1 MENIKTPKTRQTQEE
16 KLKALKD
23 KLVDR
28 EKKAG
33 EYRDKL
39 QAKIDSIAARG
50 TTEDR
55 KNDTR
60 RKILLGAM
68 LQNRL
73 EKRKLS
79 QQKMTDWMSKFLT
92 RDDDRAL
99 FQLAKIDKISSSE
112 IDNTEIAIIDSADLH
127 ESEIAINDSYLE
139 LPDDSDIYN

>member
-1 MENIKTPKTRQTQEE
+1 MDNVKTQKTKEQKIEI
-16 KLKALKD
+16 LKQQLA
-23 KLVDR
+23 DR
-28 EKKAG
+28 EKKVA
-33 EYRDKL
+33 EYRNKL

-50 TTEDR
+50 STEDR

-79 QQKMTDWMSKFLT
+79 QQKMTDWMSEFLT

-99 FQLAKIDKISSSE
+99 FQLAKIDKIASSE
-112 IDNTEIAIIDSADLH
+112 IDNTEIAIIDSPDLH
-127 ESEIAINDSYLE
+127 ESGAI
-139 LPDDSDIYN
+139 DDSHLQLSDDIENHN

>member
-1 MENIKTPKTRQTQEE
+1 MDNVKTPKTKEQKIEI
-16 KLKALKD
+16 LKQQLA
-23 KLVDR
+23 DR

-39 QAKIDSIAARG
+39 QAKIDSIAGRG

-79 QQKMTDWMSKFLT
+79 QQKMTDWMSKFLV

-99 FQLAKIDKISSSE
+99 FQLAKIDKIASSE
-112 IDNTEIAIIDSADLH
+112 IDNPDLH
-127 ESEIAINDSYLE
+127 ESGIAIDDSYLQ
-139 LPDDSDIYN
+139 LSDDIDNHN

>member
-1 MENIKTPKTRQTQEE
+1 MDNVKTQKTKEQKIEI
-16 KLKALKD
+16 LKQQLA
-23 KLVDR
+23 DR
-28 EKKAG
+28 EKKVA
-33 EYRDKL
+33 EYRNKL

-50 TTEDR
+50 STEDR

-79 QQKMTDWMSKFLT
+79 QQKMTDWMSEFLT

-99 FQLAKIDKISSSE
+99 FQLTKIDKIASSE
-112 IDNTEIAIIDSADLH
+112 IDNTEIAIIDSPDLH
-127 ESEIAINDSYLE
+127 ESGIAI
-139 LPDDSDIYN
+139 DDSHLQLSDDIDNHN

>member
-1 MENIKTPKTRQTQEE
+1 MDNVKTPKTKEQKIEI
-16 KLKALKD
+16 LKQQLA
-23 KLVDR
+23 DR
-28 EKKAG
+28 EKKVA
-33 EYRDKL
+33 EYRNKL

-50 TTEDR
+50 STEDR

-79 QQKMTDWMSKFLT
+79 QQKMTDWMSEFLT

-99 FQLAKIDKISSSE
+99 FQLAKIDKIASSE
-112 IDNTEIAIIDSADLH
+112 IDNTEIAIIDSPDLH
-127 ESEIAINDSYLE
+127 ESGIAIDGSHLQ
-139 LPDDSDIYN
+139 LSDDIDNYN

>member
-1 MENIKTPKTRQTQEE
+1 MDNVKTPKTKEQKIEI
-16 KLKALKD
+16 LKQQLA
-23 KLVDR
+23 DR

-39 QAKIDSIAARG
+39 QAKIDSIAGRG

-79 QQKMTDWMSKFLT
+79 QQKMTDWMSEFLT

-99 FQLAKIDKISSSE
+99 FQLAKIDSIASSE
-112 IDNTEIAIIDSADLH
+112 IDNTEIAIIDSPDLH
-127 ESEIAINDSYLE
+127 ESGIAI
-139 LPDDSDIYN
+139 DDSHLQLSDDIDNHN

>member
-1 MENIKTPKTRQTQEE
+1 MDNVKTPKTKEQKIEI
-16 KLKALKD
+16 LKQQLA
-23 KLVDR
+23 DR
-28 EKKAG
+28 EKKAA

-39 QAKIDSIAARG
+39 QAKIDLIAARG
-50 TTEDR
+50 STEDR

-79 QQKMTDWMSKFLT
+79 QQKMTDWMSEFLT

-99 FQLAKIDKISSSE
+99 FQLAKIDSIASSE
-112 IDNTEIAIIDSADLH
+112 IDNTEIAIIDSPDLH
-127 ESEIAINDSYLE
+127 ESGIAI
-139 LPDDSDIYN
+139 DDSHLQLSDDVDNHN